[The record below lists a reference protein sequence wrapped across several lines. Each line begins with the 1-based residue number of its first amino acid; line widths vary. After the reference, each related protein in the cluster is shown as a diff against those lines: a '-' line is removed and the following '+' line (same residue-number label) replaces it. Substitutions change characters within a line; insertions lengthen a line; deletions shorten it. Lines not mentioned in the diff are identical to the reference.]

1 MKRMTRAVA
10 IAVAGVG
17 ALGATAFTLL
27 PAPLEVE
34 AAGVAVGPLRVEVE
48 GDGLARVRERF
59 TVLAP
64 VSGHLARIAL
74 RPGDEVEAGGEVATI
89 GAALPPLLD
98 HRSRAEL
105 EARASAA
112 EAARREADAAI
123 ARARLA
129 HGQAQREL
137 SRAERLAGQA
147 VIPAREL
154 EQLRFEAQASAEAV
168 EAAALAARTARRETE
183 AATAAL
189 GRLDGARAS
198 ERGGPERVAVSSPAR
213 GRVLRVLQPDEGP
226 VAAGTPLLE
235 IGDPSS
241 LEVVVDLLTADA
253 VRVRPGAAVA
263 IDQWG
268 GSEGLHGR
276 VRRVEPSAFTK
287 VSALGI
293 EEQRVNV
300 VIDPVPGPGW
310 AALGDGYRVE
320 VRIAVWESDRVL
332 TVPSMALFRDARG
345 WCAFALDHGRARL
358 RRVEV
363 GERGAEA
370 TQVLAGLAEG
380 DRVVLYPDDRL
391 ADGVAIA
398 ARR

>member
-1 MKRMTRAVA
+1 MKRVTRGIA
-10 IAVAGVG
+10 IAVAGLG
-17 ALGATAFTLL
+17 ALGATTFTLL

-34 AAGVAVGPLRVEVE
+34 AAGVAVGPLQVEVE
-48 GDGLARVRERF
+48 GDGLARVREHF

-64 VSGHLARIAL
+64 VSGHLARITL
-74 RPGDEVEAGGEVATI
+74 QPGDEVAAGGEVATI

-98 HRSRAEL
+98 RRSRTEL
-105 EARASAA
+105 GARAGAA
-112 EAARREADAAI
+112 DAARREADAAI

-129 HGQAQREL
+129 HDQALREL
-137 SRAERLAGQA
+137 TRAERLADQQ

-154 EQLRFEAQASAEAV
+154 EQLRFEERASDEAV
-168 EAAALAARTARRETE
+168 EAAALAARTARREAE

-189 GRLDGARAS
+189 GRVDGAGAP
-198 ERGGPERVAVSSPAR
+198 ERPERVAVAAPAS

-241 LEVVVDLLTADA
+241 LEVVVDLLTSDA
-253 VRVRPGAAVA
+253 VRVRPGAAAA

-268 GSEGLHGR
+268 GREGLRGR

-320 VRIAVWESDRVL
+320 VRIAVWEADRVL
-332 TVPSMALFRDARG
+332 AVPSMALFRDARG
-345 WCAFALDHGRARL
+345 WCAYALDHGRARL

-363 GERGAEA
+363 GERGADA

-398 ARR
+398 ARE